1 MYPEANVPVIQMSLD
16 YTKSPRYHYDL
27 VKELA
32 VLRKKG
38 ILIVGSGNIVHNLR
52 MAAWDKM
59 NEPEYGFDWAI
70 EANEKM
76 KEYILSGS
84 HNHLIEYN
92 SQGKEFNLAI
102 PTPEHFLPLLYI
114 LSLQEKNEKIT
125 LFNDKPVMGSLT
137 MTSLKVSI
145 D

>member
-27 VKELA
+27 AKELA

-38 ILIVGSGNIVHNLR
+38 VMIAGSGNMVHNLR
-52 MAAWDKM
+52 MVAWDKM

-70 EANEKM
+70 EA
-76 KEYILSGS
+76 
-84 HNHLIEYN
+84 
-92 SQGKEFNLAI
+92 
-102 PTPEHFLPLLYI
+102 
-114 LSLQEKNEKIT
+114 NEKIT

-137 MTSLKVSI
+137 MTSLKLSSF
-145 D
+145 

>member
-1 MYPEANVPVIQMSLD
+1 MIA
-16 YTKSPRYHYDL
+16 
-27 VKELA
+27 
-32 VLRKKG
+32 
-38 ILIVGSGNIVHNLR
+38 GSGNIVHNLR
-52 MAAWDKM
+52 MIAWDKM

-76 KEYILSGS
+76 KKYILSGS
-84 HNHLIEYN
+84 HNHLIEYE

-137 MTSLKVSI
+137 MTSLKVSK